1 MIILEYITNYP
12 INEVMGLI
20 LICVCL
26 ILVIIFIW
34 KSLKYSLLKLIG
46 VFLVVA
52 LSLVSNDGV
61 NYFLAIL
68 VVATLVTELDFLQN
82 IAAILRNSESYFIH
96 KFQTQHEINEDIVKE
111 ADEIEKA
118 IENDENTVTIEFDG
132 SNLTPIQFG
141 LLTEDLTFRYL
152 ERRYKKDIRRYVLL
166 TEGSKGRFEVD
177 GIIEEKHIIRLFE
190 IRSSRRGFVPTQI
203 IKNTLERYI
212 ELINNITVINKRIEF
227 NLIVIGEYNQSQIEK
242 MKSIAQDY
250 RLISKSRL
258 SIEVLT
264 FDDIG
269 MSNELLV
276 GHNA

>member
-1 MIILEYITNYP
+1 
-12 INEVMGLI
+12 MGLI

>member
-1 MIILEYITNYP
+1 MIILEYITKYP

-26 ILVIIFIW
+26 ILVTIFIW

-52 LSLVSNDGV
+52 LSLVSNDGI

-96 KFQTQHEINEDIVKE
+96 KFQTQHEINEDIAKE

-118 IENDENTVTIEFDG
+118 IENDENTVTIEFDR

-152 ERRYKKDIRRYVLL
+152 ERRYKKDIQRYVLL

-177 GIIEEKHIIRLFE
+177 GIIEEKHMIRLFE
-190 IRSSRRGFVPTQI
+190 IKSSRRGFVPTQI
-203 IKNTLERYI
+203 IKNTLERYS
-212 ELINNITVINKRIEF
+212 EMINNITVINKRIEF

-242 MKSIAQDY
+242 MESIVQEY
-250 RLISKSRL
+250 RSTSKSRL

-264 FDDIG
+264 FDEIG